1 MKSMQPEL
9 AVTLNLGTVHSDTD
23 LAHLLWSMEF
33 HTLTSDIAWTVGPIV
48 TCTQTDMSTTDW
60 DSFKASGAS
69 NRCPKGSS
77 FDIPYMDTVI
87 NL

>member
-9 AVTLNLGTVHSDTD
+9 AVTLNLGTIHIDND
-23 LAHLLWSMEF
+23 LAHLFWSIEF
-33 HTLTSDIAWTVGPIV
+33 HALTSGIAWTVGPIV